1 MNRTF
6 STFAALGVSV
16 FVGFTVRVHAQTAPS
31 VRLQLSAGA
40 AHVTVT
46 GPVNSAWTVQFKSA
60 LGKTNTWLPLAN
72 LRLTNGTALADD
84 ISGPVSGNKFYRA
97 APQQSA
103 PTNVINTNLVWV
115 APGTF
120 LMGCPTNEVGREV
133 DEVQHPVTISRGFF
147 VSKYLVTQGDF
158 LAIMGYNPSYF
169 TGVHGGTDL
178 SRPIEQVHWYAAAAY
193 CSQLTQTEQQA
204 GRMPTN
210 WVYRLPTEAEW
221 EYACRAG
228 STNRFSY
235 GDDPGYV
242 KLTNY
247 SWNSANSALSTHDVA
262 QKLPNALGLY
272 DVHGD
277 VYEWCQDWYDAYPS
291 TLAVDPQG
299 PANGFLRVF
308 RGGSWAYGGQFC
320 RSAGRYSLDP
330 TLPQNFVGIRIVA
343 APSP

>member
-6 STFAALGVSV
+6 CTFAALSVSV
-16 FVGFTVRVHAQTAPS
+16 FLDFTLRAHAQTSPS
-31 VRLQLSAGA
+31 VGLQLSAGA

-46 GPVNSAWTVQFKSA
+46 GPVNSAWTVQFNSA

-72 LRLTNGTALADD
+72 LKLTNGTALVDD

-97 APQQSA
+97 APQQST
-103 PTNVINTNLVWV
+103 PTNVINASLVWI

-120 LMGCPTNEVGREV
+120 LMGSPTNEVGREL

-158 LAIMGYNPSYF
+158 LALMGYNPSYF
-169 TGVHGGTDL
+169 TGTHGGTDL
-178 SRPIEQVHWYAAAAY
+178 SRPVEQVHWYAAAAY
-193 CSQLTQTEQQA
+193 CSKLTQTEQQA
-204 GRMPTN
+204 GRLPTN

-235 GDDPGYV
+235 GDDPGYLN
-242 KLTNY
+242 LTNY
-247 SWNSANSALSTHDVA
+247 SWYSANSASITHDVA
-262 QKLPNALGLY
+262 QKLPNGLGLY

-277 VYEWCQDWYDAYPS
+277 VYEWCQDWYDAYPA
-291 TLAVDPQG
+291 TLAVDPQS
-299 PANGFLRVF
+299 PANGFQRVF
-308 RGGSWAYGGQFC
+308 RGGSWAYSGKYC

-330 TLPQNFVGIRIVA
+330 TLPQNFVGFRVVA